1 MDKKIKSND
10 LSKRFVKLHQL
21 IQTTIDQ
28 QLTSNTNE
36 LEETT
41 ITSSFT
47 EHNPSTQQEQ
57 EYPPSR
63 KSLQDIMD
71 QEHKR

>member
-10 LSKRFVKLHQL
+10 LSKRFVKLHQP
-21 IQTTIDQ
+21 IQTTTEQ
-28 QLTSNTNE
+28 QLPLNTNE
-36 LEETT
+36 LDETT

-47 EHNPSTQQEQ
+47 EHNPSTQLEQ
-57 EYPPSR
+57 EYPSR
-63 KSLQDIMD
+63 KSLQDIIN